1 MRRLNEPSHILG
13 HLDSGPVRGPVNPE
27 EPYKKVDAAS
37 QEYKESQELSSE
49 ILKDQHGLEVFG
61 GRLFERVSRLDSSLA
76 IAEQIQAGNPAYSLI
91 RAEREELD
99 KSIESDKIYLSED
112 IQEMRDVITDLSK
125 DQTKS
130 VFVKKLFEEIFTN
143 SALLLILKNEKIV
156 SSDDKEQAYGE
167 FIQNFSLISLEALVA
182 IAGNHLDIFNK
193 KSAEFNKVIATFV
206 PQLRAYLSQA
216 IEKGVLPLEPEV
228 LPRLDSLSI
237 KMRDPLLSAFEEI
250 NGEFRI
256 WANEIVISEY
266 TVGDLKSN
274 IVHEIFHALS
284 GRTIVGRNLTFEDI
298 RIGEFEMLD
307 ANHQRIG
314 LRFVPMEPNSPAL
327 AEKYTPRFRWLN
339 EALTDYLMQ
348 RVLGAN
354 ASMSYNS
361 EIRLFRLL
369 AEKAQIPENLFVE
382 AYFENYKTDVPRD
395 ERIPKWKE
403 LWERLNK
410 AFGSG
415 FMVRLD
421 QLVEESGIE
430 EAIKE
435 VEENFLPS

>member
-76 IAEQIQAGNPAYSLI
+76 IAEH
-91 RAEREELD
+91 
-99 KSIESDKIYLSED
+99 

-143 SALLLILKNEKIV
+143 SALLLILKNENIV

-228 LPRLDSLSI
+228 LPR
-237 KMRDPLLSAFEEI
+237 
-250 NGEFRI
+250 
-256 WANEIVISEY
+256 
-266 TVGDLKSN
+266 
-274 IVHEIFHALS
+274 
-284 GRTIVGRNLTFEDI
+284 
-298 RIGEFEMLD
+298 
-307 ANHQRIG
+307 
-314 LRFVPMEPNSPAL
+314 
-327 AEKYTPRFRWLN
+327 
-339 EALTDYLMQ
+339 
-348 RVLGAN
+348 
-354 ASMSYNS
+354 
-361 EIRLFRLL
+361 
-369 AEKAQIPENLFVE
+369 
-382 AYFENYKTDVPRD
+382 
-395 ERIPKWKE
+395 
-403 LWERLNK
+403 
-410 AFGSG
+410 
-415 FMVRLD
+415 
-421 QLVEESGIE
+421 
-430 EAIKE
+430 
-435 VEENFLPS
+435 